1 MSESLVGIHACDS
14 FDCIEVDIMH
24 NIRNTP
30 LHNELQEQQYAYI
43 HIELIELRICNYT
56 LKMCCM
62 YMRAQNKLSSF

>member
-1 MSESLVGIHACDS
+1 MSDSLVGIHACDS

-43 HIELIELRICNYT
+43 HRIDCIISNYT
-56 LKMCCM
+56 LKRCCM
-62 YMRAQNKLSSF
+62 YMRAQNKN